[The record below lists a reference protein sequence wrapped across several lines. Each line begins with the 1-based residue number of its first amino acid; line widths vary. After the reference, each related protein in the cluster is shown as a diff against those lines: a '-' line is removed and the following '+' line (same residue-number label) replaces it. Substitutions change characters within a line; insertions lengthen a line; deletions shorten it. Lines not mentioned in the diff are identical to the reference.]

1 MEINEK
7 KPVLI
12 IAEAGSNWKCGTYDE
27 DMIRAKKLIDVA
39 YDCGC
44 DAVKFQ
50 TFRPETL
57 YVKSAGTSDYLSEQ
71 GMNSDIYEIFENLV
85 MPYEMIPELASYCN
99 SKKIKFMSTPFSV
112 EDAKQVDPYVDIHK
126 VASYENNHVRL
137 LEFIASTKKPTFV
150 STGASNYDEIDFLI
164 EKFKGNKSLMLMQCT
179 AKYPCPIEDLNLSV
193 ISHFNSKYNIPVGLS
208 DHSTD
213 PVIAPVIAVAKGAI
227 AIEKH
232 FTLDKKLPGPDHPFA
247 LEPEELS
254 IMVKSIRQAEEM
266 IGSETKQILKVEE
279 ELRNFAKRSVQ
290 ATSKISKGD
299 ELVEG
304 VNFDILRPGKKS
316 RGLEP
321 RFLNLVNGKKAKK
334 DFDIGDGI
342 IE

>member
-1 MEINEK
+1 
-7 KPVLI
+7 
-12 IAEAGSNWKCGTYDE
+12 
-27 DMIRAKKLIDVA
+27 
-39 YDCGC
+39 
-44 DAVKFQ
+44 
-50 TFRPETL
+50 
-57 YVKSAGTSDYLSEQ
+57 
-71 GMNSDIYEIFENLV
+71 
-85 MPYEMIPELASYCN
+85 
-99 SKKIKFMSTPFSV
+99 
-112 EDAKQVDPYVDIHK
+112 
-126 VASYENNHVRL
+126 
-137 LEFIASTKKPTFV
+137 
-150 STGASNYDEIDFLI
+150 
-164 EKFKGNKSLMLMQCT
+164 MQCT